1 MQEKLNFIKNI
12 FWFKGKSLKIS
23 SKNKINFLEQFSN
36 LINSGIP
43 IINSLK
49 IIMYQ
54 TKDKKIK
61 FMLEKIISDVNKWW
75 NLRESFEKFPKIF
88 WYFDLSIIEMWEVTW
103 ALWNSIETI
112 KNKEEKDRELKWKII
127 WALIYPIVIVS
138 LSTIMIWVFMVFV
151 IPKIQKMYAD
161 SKVNLPELTQTV
173 IKISDFTQKNIF
185 YIISAILI
193 FIWLIFI
200 FKTNKNKNK

>member
-138 LSTIMIWVFMVFV
+138 LSNVCWL
-151 IPKIQKMYAD
+151 K
-161 SKVNLPELTQTV
+161 SKFTRINTKSNTNLWFHSKKYFLHNFSNFYLYFTV
-173 IKISDFTQKNIF
+173 SYF
-185 YIISAILI
+185 
-193 FIWLIFI
+193 
-200 FKTNKNKNK
+200 

>member
-61 FMLEKIISDVNKWW
+61 FMLEKIISDINKWW

-103 ALWNSIETI
+103 ALWNYDLSFYGFCYS
-112 KNKEEKDRELKWKII
+112 KNPKNVCWLKSKFTRINTKSNTNLWFHSKKYF
-127 WALIYPIVIVS
+127 LHNFSNFYPYFTVS
-138 LSTIMIWVFMVFV
+138 CF
-151 IPKIQKMYAD
+151 
-161 SKVNLPELTQTV
+161 
-173 IKISDFTQKNIF
+173 
-185 YIISAILI
+185 
-193 FIWLIFI
+193 
-200 FKTNKNKNK
+200 